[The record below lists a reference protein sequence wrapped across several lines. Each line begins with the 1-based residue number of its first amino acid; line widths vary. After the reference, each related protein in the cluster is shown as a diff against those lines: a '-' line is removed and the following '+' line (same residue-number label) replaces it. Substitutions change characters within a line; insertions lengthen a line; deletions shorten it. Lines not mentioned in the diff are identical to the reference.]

1 MSSEKLAGS
10 LQRDLSALKQM
21 FGDSMDLYAKTLRVK
36 GVECASCMFD
46 GLSSVEKLWVIL
58 LDDLGRQNT
67 VPQNGRELVDY
78 ILHASD
84 LPVEATPVE
93 TFADLVSR
101 MTAGMT
107 VLLVDG
113 SPVAVALSSQMM
125 AYRAVSEPSGEGNIR
140 GSREG
145 FCDLLRVNISLLR
158 RLIRTP
164 DLTIELHTAGDL
176 TGTEVALC
184 YNRRLAPPQL
194 VEKVRRRLQDTRI
207 PLVLDS
213 SYLAPF
219 LQRGPFSFFQQAG
232 YTERSAAACA
242 KICEGKLVL
251 LVNGSPFAMILPHFF
266 IENFQ
271 SLDDYA
277 TKAYFA
283 SAEVPG
289 VSAGGDAAGGVCGHR
304 PVFAGTVPAPAAV

>member
-36 GVECASCMFD
+36 GVECAACMFD

-194 VEKVRRRLQDTRI
+194 
-207 PLVLDS
+207 
-213 SYLAPF
+213 
-219 LQRGPFSFFQQAG
+219 
-232 YTERSAAACA
+232 
-242 KICEGKLVL
+242 
-251 LVNGSPFAMILPHFF
+251 
-266 IENFQ
+266 
-271 SLDDYA
+271 
-277 TKAYFA
+277 
-283 SAEVPG
+283 AESWP
-289 VSAGGDAAGGVCGHR
+289 
-304 PVFAGTVPAPAAV
+304 